1 MGDTRFGTVW
11 DLQWFADGAS
21 GGDGGDAG
29 SRESGESP
37 QDAAGAAPSDPGAGE
52 KMSFEEL
59 MKDPEYKAAFDAR
72 FKKGLD
78 GRFRNLRALQERQAQ
93 LAPMLERLCGQYG
106 LPYSPDMDPKDL
118 VAAVTGEARQTPS
131 REERWNGV
139 LRQAEAAK
147 VNFPE
152 LDLEKELRDP
162 AFGRMVAGGVP
173 VEQAYQA
180 VHLREI
186 LTQGMRYAARQARQ
200 QTVNSI
206 ASGRNRPRENGMG
219 GKTAAPQF
227 TTDPRSLTRE
237 QREDIIA
244 RARRGE
250 KITF

>member
-1 MGDTRFGTVW
+1 MEDTHLDAVW

-21 GGDGGDAG
+21 GADGSDAG

-37 QDAAGAAPSDPGAGE
+37 QDAAEAAPSEAGAGE

-59 MKDPEYKAAFDAR
+59 LKDPEYRAAFEAR

-93 LAPMLERLCGQYG
+93 LAPMLERLCGRYG
-106 LPYSPDMDPKDL
+106 LAYSPDMDPKDL
-118 VAAVTGEARQTPS
+118 VAAVTGETRQIPD
-131 REERWNGV
+131 RQERWNGV

-147 VNFPE
+147 ETFPE

-180 VHLREI
+180 VHFREI
-186 LTQGMRYAARQARQ
+186 LSQGMRYAARQARE

-206 ASGRNRPRENGMG
+206 ASGQNRPRENGMG

-227 TTDPRSLTRE
+227 GTDPRTLTRE